1 MKKIISMLLIC
12 LMVFSMA
19 GCSKKA
25 NTNESSSLEQSTAQN
40 NSEAATDNTE
50 NSSQNNSTLNLQA
63 LSEMMTSDEAL
74 GFGMTFPTEADI
86 LTEMIGLNSST
97 LSQYSFS
104 DAVMVQSNTLYLA
117 QANSSSQV
125 DGIKTAFEKR
135 LAQIQQ
141 SFEHYLPD
149 PYELS
154 LKGKV
159 VTNGNYVMLV
169 ICEDVEKAI
178 EVFNNAVETQFP
190 TEAEL
195 SVKLNYGDLQSFVEY
210 VKNDESID
218 FGMSFDQDS
227 SFVAEALELD
237 LNKLNQYRF
246 VDPGRANSDTLYVA
260 EVISSE
266 DVEAVRAA
274 FEKQLLK
281 VQKNFER
288 YLEEEYKTALNGQVV
303 VNGNYVMLI
312 ITPNSNQVIELF
324 NSITQ

>member
-12 LMVFSMA
+12 IMVFSMA

-25 NTNESSSLEQSTAQN
+25 NTNESSSVEQSTAQN
-40 NSEAATDNTE
+40 SSEISTDNTQ

-63 LSEMMTSDEAL
+63 LSEMMTADEAL

-86 LTEMIGLNSST
+86 LTEMIGLDLST

-125 DGIKTAFEKR
+125 DSIKTAFEKR
-135 LAQIQQ
+135 LTQIQQ

-169 ICEDVEKAI
+169 ICEDIEKAV
-178 EVFNNAVETQFP
+178 EAFNTAVETQFP

-195 SVKLNYGDLQSFVEY
+195 SVKLNYGDLQGFVEY

-218 FGMSFDQDS
+218 FGMNFDQDS

-266 DVEAVRAA
+266 DVETVKAA

-288 YLEEEYKTALNGQVV
+288 YLEEEYQTALKGQVV
-303 VNGNYVMLI
+303 VNGNYIMLI